1 MLFQTAGGGRVM
13 AKISLKEKA
22 ILTGVGIFILYALT
36 VGFWFLKSGSRTAAR
51 NVLKKE
57 EAKTRNEVDLISKS
71 SYWEGEYQDE
81 VARIPKLE
89 PGEEAETKWWR
100 RVTEIAS
107 SNDLK
112 IQGKKTESGKF
123 SENAEPAENMERI
136 VFDVD
141 WEGSMDTLVKFL
153 YALRDSEKG
162 LFDVQSLDFKPIAKK
177 QGFLKGKM
185 KIVCMY
191 KTSEQ

>member
-1 MLFQTAGGGRVM
+1 M

-36 VGFWFLKSGSRTAAR
+36 VGFWFLKSGSRTSAR

-57 EAKTRNEVDLISKS
+57 QTTTKKEVDLISKS
-71 SYWEGEYQDE
+71 SYWEGEYQAE
-81 VARIPKLE
+81 VNRIPELE
-89 PGEEAETKWWR
+89 AGEEAETKWWR

-107 SNDLK
+107 ANNLK
-112 IQGKKTESGKF
+112 IQGKKTESSKP
-123 SENAEPAENMERI
+123 SEDDEPAESMERI

-162 LFDVQSLDFKPIAKK
+162 LFDVQTLDFKPIAKR

-191 KTSEQ
+191 KKSDQ

>member
-1 MLFQTAGGGRVM
+1 M

-36 VGFWFLKSGSRTAAR
+36 VGFWFLQSGSRKAAK

-57 EAKTRNEVDLISKS
+57 QETTKNEVDLISKS

-81 VARIPKLE
+81 VARIPELE
-89 PGEEAETKWWR
+89 AGEEAETKWWR

-107 SNDLK
+107 ANNLK
-112 IQGKKTESGKF
+112 IQGKKTESSKPREDDE
-123 SENAEPAENMERI
+123 SAESMERI

-141 WEGSMDTLVKFL
+141 WEGTMETLVKFL
-153 YALRDSEKG
+153 HELRGSQKG
-162 LFDVQSLDFKPIAKK
+162 LFDVQTLDFKPIAKN